1 MPHSPTT
8 IAFYLPQFHPV
19 PENDGWYGPGFTE
32 WHNVVQSAPLFPG
45 HNQPH
50 LPKDFGFYDLRV
62 PEVRLEQARV
72 AKAHGIDAFCYY
84 HYWFEGQRPLHR
96 PLDDVLD
103 HSTPD
108 MPFCLAW
115 ANENWSR
122 HWDASAHEV
131 LLRQRYSA
139 EDDEEHGRFL
149 LRAMS
154 HPLYLRVDGRPV
166 LFIYR
171 IQSLPDPKR
180 TMARWRE
187 IWREGG
193 IDDVHIVKFETH
205 GDFSDPAGFGVDA
218 SAQFVPHG
226 TADVVTPIHP
236 AESDP
241 GDLVLD
247 YQDVAE
253 HYLSAKRPEWTSHEC
268 VVPDWDNSPRRG
280 KGRSLILHGSTPEK
294 YEEWLSAVYHRTP
307 DNGLV
312 LVNAWNEWAEGAH
325 LEPDLRNGDAYL
337 KATARAIGAPAD
349 RAPDE
354 LTTPLAVVPFAVRD
368 RFGDLYLDA
377 LATQTRLQRRLSR
390 LEATLDRQIDFVRTE
405 LDAELAEVRQ
415 EAAVLAQENQRL
427 HARIADLAAEAE
439 AAASVTLVR
448 RPRPVRVA

>member
-1 MPHSPTT
+1 MSSSPTT

-19 PENDGWYGPGFTE
+19 PENDGWYGTGFTE
-32 WHNVVQSAPLFPG
+32 WHNVVQSVPLFPG
-45 HNQPH
+45 HHQPH

-84 HYWFEGQRPLHR
+84 HYWFEGHRPLHR
-96 PLDDVLD
+96 PLDEVLE

-131 LLRQRYSA
+131 LLRQRYSP

-149 LRAMS
+149 LRALS

-171 IQSLPDPKR
+171 IQSLPDPNR
-180 TMARWRE
+180 TIARWRE
-187 IWREGG
+187 MWREGG

-205 GDFSDPAGFGVDA
+205 GDFSCPADFGLDA

-226 TADVVTPIHP
+226 TADVVNRIRP
-236 AESDP
+236 AGADD

-247 YQDVAE
+247 YQDVAD
-253 HYLSAKRPEWTSHEC
+253 HYMSTERPAWLRHEC

-280 KGRSLILHGSTPEK
+280 KGRSLILHGSTPAK
-294 YEEWLSAVYHRTP
+294 YEEWLSTIHRRTP
-307 DNGLV
+307 ADGLV
-312 LVNAWNEWAEGAH
+312 LINAWNEWAEGAH
-325 LEPDLRNGDAYL
+325 LEPDLRHGDAYL
-337 KATARAIGAPAD
+337 KATARAVGISENVAAES
-349 RAPDE
+349 AV
-354 LTTPLAVVPFAVRD
+354 TPLTAVPFATRD
-368 RFGDLYLDA
+368 HFGDLYLDA

-390 LEATLDRQIDFVRTE
+390 LEATLDRQIEFVRTE
-405 LDAELAEVRQ
+405 LQDELTAVRQ
-415 EAAVLAQENQRL
+415 EAALLARENERL
-427 HARIADLAAEAE
+427 QARIGALTPEVPD
-439 AAASVTLVR
+439 TVR
-448 RPRPVRVA
+448 LDTELTVHSR